1 MRGGK
6 DTYRFHEVAIKYGNL
21 LPFQLNA
28 PRPPYDIIIQY
39 SLLNMTPRPKHPPYA
54 AASST
59 PELQD
64 QQIDLEHLCPLVRKN
79 SGAGCG
85 KTNNEPGE

>member
-1 MRGGK
+1 
-6 DTYRFHEVAIKYGNL
+6 
-21 LPFQLNA
+21 
-28 PRPPYDIIIQY
+28 
-39 SLLNMTPRPKHPPYA
+39 MTPRPKHPPYA